1 MKLFWEFTSLH
12 SVPPTENERLRKM
25 KEEAIDRLWN
35 AEYIKIMTNNF
46 FMYFAFYLLTPLLP
60 LYLYDTFGSTKDVI
74 GLVLSGYTITALM
87 FRPFSGFLV
96 DAFSRKKMLVAFL
109 LVYFLFFGGYLL
121 ASSLLLFAIVRTL
134 HGIPFG
140 ASTVAC
146 STVAIDVLPSSR
158 RNEGI
163 GYYGLSN
170 NIATAIAPTVGIY
183 IYHSTHNFSI
193 LFWMAFI
200 AAGLGMLIAS
210 TVKIKERPLTRSG
223 KLLSLDRFFLT
234 RGWAI
239 AVNLIFFGFCYGVL
253 SNYLAIY
260 GREQLGITAGTGTF
274 FMILSV
280 GLILSRLQGNKSLRK
295 GKLTHNAVEGIVIS
309 TIGYVLFVAYPHI
322 LGYYLSAFLIG
333 LGNGHMY
340 PAHQNMM
347 INVAQNNERGTANS
361 SILTAWDVGQGL
373 GILCGGVVAEHFGY
387 TSAFWMIAAVHIL
400 GLLFFLSKTQYFFQ
414 QRKLR

>member
-1 MKLFWEFTSLH
+1 MIGTKVDE
-12 SVPPTENERLRKM
+12 K
-25 KEEAIDRLWN
+25 LWN
-35 AEYIKIMTNNF
+35 AQYIKIMINNF
-46 FMYFAFYLLTPLLP
+46 GMYFAFYLLTPLLP
-60 LYLYDTFGSTKDVI
+60 LYLYDTWGTSTDMI
-74 GLVLSGYTITALM
+74 GLVLSGYTITALV

-109 LVYFLFFGGYLL
+109 FVYFIFFGGYLL

-183 IYHSTHNFSI
+183 IYHTTHNFAI
-193 LFWMAFI
+193 LFWMALI
-200 AAGLGMLIAS
+200 AAGLGMLVAS
-210 TVKIKERPLTRSG
+210 TVKIKERPLKREG

-239 AVNLIFFGFCYGVL
+239 ALNLVFFGFCYGVL

-260 GREQLGITAGTGTF
+260 GREQLHITAGTGTF

-280 GLILSRLQGNKSLRK
+280 GLILSRLQGGRSLRR
-295 GKLTHNAVEGIVIS
+295 GNITHNALEGIIIS
-309 TIGYVLFVAYPHI
+309 TLGYILFVACPHI

-340 PAHQNMM
+340 PAHQNMI
-347 INVAQNNERGTANS
+347 INVAHNNERGTANS

-373 GILCGGVVAEHFGY
+373 GILCGGVVAEHLGY
-387 TSAFWMIAAVHIL
+387 TSAFWMIAVVHVL
-400 GLLFFLSKTQYFFQ
+400 GLVFFLLKTNNFFL
-414 QRKLR
+414 QRRLR

>member
-1 MKLFWEFTSLH
+1 ME
-12 SVPPTENERLRKM
+12 
-25 KEEAIDRLWN
+25 KEPQEKLWN
-35 AEYIKIMTNNF
+35 AEYIKIMINNF
-46 FMYFAFYLLTPLLP
+46 GMYFAFYLLTPLLP
-60 LYLYDTFGSTKDVI
+60 LYLYDTFGTTKDMI
-74 GLVLSGYTITALM
+74 GLVLSGYTITALL

-96 DAFSRKKMLVAFL
+96 DAFSRKKMLMLFL
-109 LVYFLFFGGYLL
+109 FVYFIFFGGYLL

-183 IYHSTHNFSI
+183 IYHTTHNFSI
-193 LFWMAFI
+193 LFWMALI
-200 AAGLGMLIAS
+200 AAGLGMLAAGA
-210 TVKIKERPLTRSG
+210 VKIKERPLKRTG

-239 AVNLIFFGFCYGVL
+239 AANLVFFGFCYGVL

-260 GREQLGITAGTGTF
+260 GREQLGITGGTGTF
-274 FMILSV
+274 FMILSI
-280 GLILSRLQGNKSLRK
+280 GLILSRLQGSKSLRK
-295 GKLTHNAVEGIVIS
+295 GNLTHNAIEGIAIS
-309 TIGYVLFVAYPHI
+309 TAGYLLFVAYPHM

-373 GILCGGVVAEHFGY
+373 GILFGGIVAEHLGY
-387 TSAFWMIAAVHIL
+387 AAAFWMIAAVHVM
-400 GLLFFLSKTQYFFQ
+400 GLAFFLTTTRTFFL
-414 QRKLR
+414 QRRLR

>member
-1 MKLFWEFTSLH
+1 MQE
-12 SVPPTENERLRKM
+12 
-25 KEEAIDRLWN
+25 RLWN
-35 AEYIKIMTNNF
+35 SEYIKIMVNNF
-46 FMYFAFYLLTPLLP
+46 GMYFAFYLLTPLLP
-60 LYLYDTFGSTKDVI
+60 LYLHDTFGSTKDMI

-96 DAFSRKKMLVAFL
+96 DAFPRKLILVIFL
-109 LVYFLFFGGYLL
+109 SVYFIFFGGYLM
-121 ASSLLLFAIVRTL
+121 ASTLLLFAIVRTL

-146 STVAIDVLPSSR
+146 STVAIDVLPPSR

-170 NIATAIAPTVGIY
+170 NIATAIAPTIGIY
-183 IYHSTHNFSI
+183 IYHKTGDFSI
-193 LFWMAFI
+193 LFWIAF
-200 AAGLGMLIAS
+200 ASAGLGALVAS
-210 TVKIKERPLTRSG
+210 TVKIHDRPLKRSG
-223 KLLSLDRFFLT
+223 RLLSLDRFFLT

-260 GREQLGITAGTGTF
+260 GREQLGITSGTGTF
-274 FMILSV
+274 FLILSI
-280 GLILSRLQGNKSLRK
+280 GLILSRLQGSRSLRQ
-295 GKLTHNAVEGIVIS
+295 GNLTRNAAEGIVLS
-309 TIGYVLFVAYPHI
+309 TLGYILFVAYPHMA
-322 LGYYLSAFLIG
+322 GYYLSAFLIG

-347 INVAQNNERGTANS
+347 INVAHNNERGTANS
-361 SILTAWDVGQGL
+361 SVLTAWDVGQGL
-373 GILCGGVVAEHFGY
+373 GILCWGVVAEHLGY
-387 TSAFWMIAAVHIL
+387 SPAFWMVAAVHIL
-400 GLLFFLSKTQYFFQ
+400 GLVFFMSLTKGFFL

>member
-1 MKLFWEFTSLH
+1 MT
-12 SVPPTENERLRKM
+12 TTG
-25 KEEAIDRLWN
+25 KERLWN
-35 AEYIKIMTNNF
+35 TEYIKIMLNNF
-46 FMYFAFYLLTPLLP
+46 GMYFSFYLLTPLLP
-60 LYLYDTFGSTKDVI
+60 LYLHDTFGSTKDMI
-74 GLVLSGYTITALM
+74 GIVLSGYTLTALL

-96 DAFSRKKMLVAFL
+96 DAFSRKKMLVLFL
-109 LVYFLFFGGYLL
+109 FVYFLTFGGYLM
-121 ASSLLLFAIVRTL
+121 ASTLLLFAIVRTF

-183 IYHSTHNFSI
+183 IYTKTHDFRI
-193 LFWMAFI
+193 LFWLAFI
-200 AAGLGMLIAS
+200 AAGLGMLVAS
-210 TVKIKERPLTRSG
+210 TVKIKQRPLKREG

-239 AVNLIFFGFCYGVL
+239 AANLVFFGFCYGVL

-260 GREQLGITAGTGTF
+260 GRETLGITSGTGAF
-274 FMILSV
+274 FMILSI
-280 GLILSRLQGNKSLRK
+280 GLILSRLQGSRSLRK
-295 GKLTHNAVEGIVIS
+295 GKLTKNALEGIIIS
-309 TIGYVLFVAYPHI
+309 TLGYILFVAYPHMA
-322 LGYYLSAFLIG
+322 GYYLSAFLIG

-347 INVAQNNERGTANS
+347 INVAHSNERGTANS
-361 SILTAWDVGQGL
+361 SVLTAWDVGQGA
-373 GILCGGVVAEHFGY
+373 GILSGGVVAQHLGY
-387 TSAFWMIAAVHIL
+387 ISAFWMVAAVQFL
-400 GLLFFLSKTQYFFQ
+400 GLLFFLAVTTVFFQ
-414 QRKLR
+414 KRKLR

>member
-1 MKLFWEFTSLH
+1 MKQEETTSW
-12 SVPPTENERLRKM
+12 TEPRAKGER
-25 KEEAIDRLWN
+25 ETLWN
-35 AEYIKIMTNNF
+35 AEYIKVMLNNF
-46 FMYFAFYLLTPLLP
+46 GMYFAFYLLAPLLP
-60 LYLYDTFGSTKDVI
+60 LYLHDSFGCTKDMI

-96 DAFSRKKMLVAFL
+96 DAFSRKRMLVLFL
-109 LVYFLFFGGYLL
+109 FAYFAFFGGYLL

-170 NIATAIAPTVGIY
+170 NVATAIAPTVGIY
-183 IYHSTHNFSI
+183 VYHKTHDFSI
-193 LFWMAFI
+193 LFWMSFVAS
-200 AAGLGMLIAS
+200 ALGMLVAS
-210 TVKIKERPLTRSG
+210 TVKISNRPLRRSG
-223 KLLSLDRFFLT
+223 RLMSFDRFFLT

-239 AVNLIFFGFCYGVL
+239 AANLVFFGFCYGVL
-253 SNYLAIY
+253 SNFLAIY
-260 GREQLGITAGTGTF
+260 GRERLGITGGTGTF
-274 FMILSV
+274 FVFLSV
-280 GLILSRLQGNKSLRK
+280 GLILSRLQGGRSLRK
-295 GKLTHNAVEGIVIS
+295 GNLSRNAAEGIMIS
-309 TIGYVLFVAYPHI
+309 TLGYVIFVAFP
-322 LGYYLSAFLIG
+322 GMVGFYLSAFLIG

-347 INVAQNNERGTANS
+347 VNVAHNNERGTANS
-361 SILTAWDVGQGL
+361 SVLTAWDVGQGV
-373 GILCGGVVAEHFGY
+373 GILCGGLVVEHLGY
-387 TSAFWMIAAVHIL
+387 ASAFWMVAFVHVL
-400 GLLFFLSKTQYFFQ
+400 GLAFFLCVTRGFFA

>member
-1 MKLFWEFTSLH
+1 MT
-12 SVPPTENERLRKM
+12 TTG
-25 KEEAIDRLWN
+25 KERLWN
-35 AEYIKIMTNNF
+35 TEYIKIMLNNF
-46 FMYFAFYLLTPLLP
+46 GMYFSFYLLTPLLP
-60 LYLYDTFGSTKDVI
+60 LYLHDTFGSTKDMI
-74 GLVLSGYTITALM
+74 GIVLSGYTLTALL

-96 DAFSRKKMLVAFL
+96 DAFSRKKMLVLFL
-109 LVYFLFFGGYLL
+109 FVYFLTFGGYLM
-121 ASSLLLFAIVRTL
+121 ASTLLLFAIVRTF

-183 IYHSTHNFSI
+183 IYTKTHDFRI
-193 LFWMAFI
+193 LFWLAFI
-200 AAGLGMLIAS
+200 AAGLGMLVAS
-210 TVKIKERPLTRSG
+210 TVKIKQRPLKREG

-239 AVNLIFFGFCYGVL
+239 AANLVFFGFCYGVL

-260 GREQLGITAGTGTF
+260 GRETLGITSGTGAF
-274 FMILSV
+274 FMILSI
-280 GLILSRLQGNKSLRK
+280 GLILSRLQGSSSLRK
-295 GKLTHNAVEGIVIS
+295 GNLTKNALEGIIIS
-309 TIGYVLFVAYPHI
+309 TLGYILFVAYPHMA
-322 LGYYLSAFLIG
+322 GYYLSAFLIG

-347 INVAQNNERGTANS
+347 INVVHSNERGTANS
-361 SILTAWDVGQGL
+361 SVLTAWDVGQGA
-373 GILCGGVVAEHFGY
+373 GILSGGVVAQHLGY
-387 TSAFWMIAAVHIL
+387 ISAFWMVAAVQFL
-400 GLLFFLSKTQYFFQ
+400 GLLFFLAVTTVFFQ
-414 QRKLR
+414 KRKLR

>member
-1 MKLFWEFTSLH
+1 MNLFWEFTSLH

-274 FMILSV
+274 FMILSA

>member
-1 MKLFWEFTSLH
+1 MTDTKVDE
-12 SVPPTENERLRKM
+12 K
-25 KEEAIDRLWN
+25 LWN
-35 AEYIKIMTNNF
+35 AQYIKIMINNF
-46 FMYFAFYLLTPLLP
+46 GMYFAFYLLTPLLP
-60 LYLYDTFGSTKDVI
+60 LYLYDTWGTSTDMI
-74 GLVLSGYTITALM
+74 GLVLSGYTITALV

-109 LVYFLFFGGYLL
+109 FVYFIFFGGYLL

-140 ASTVAC
+140 GATVAC

-170 NIATAIAPTVGIY
+170 NIATAIAPTVGVY
-183 IYHSTHNFSI
+183 IYHTTHNFAI
-193 LFWMAFI
+193 LFWMALI
-200 AAGLGMLIAS
+200 AAGLGMLVAS
-210 TVKIKERPLTRSG
+210 TVKIKERPLKREG

-239 AVNLIFFGFCYGVL
+239 ALNLVFFGFCYGVL

-260 GREQLGITAGTGTF
+260 GREQLHITAGTGTF

-280 GLILSRLQGNKSLRK
+280 GLILSRLQGGRSLRR
-295 GKLTHNAVEGIVIS
+295 GNITHNALEGIIIS
-309 TIGYVLFVAYPHI
+309 TLGYILFVAYPHI

-340 PAHQNMM
+340 PAHQNMI
-347 INVAQNNERGTANS
+347 INVAHNNERGTANS

-373 GILCGGVVAEHFGY
+373 GILCGGIVAEHLGY
-387 TSAFWMIAAVHIL
+387 TSAFWMIAFVHVL
-400 GLLFFLSKTQYFFQ
+400 GLAFFLLKTNNFFL
-414 QRKLR
+414 QRRLR